1 MSVKKMTAF
10 CLLLVLL
17 GGIVTGCAP
26 EKARVAF
33 DRLHLTK
40 RLKLQFATQF
50 QVDYYEGG
58 YKLISLKDGSR
69 FLTVPENAAVPAGLD
84 TSIVPLQQPIAN
96 IYLAATSA
104 MCLFDSLNRLDA
116 IRLSGTKPDGWYIE
130 NARKAMEDGRI
141 VYAGKYSEPD
151 YELLLSEKCSLAVE
165 SMMIGHASEVKDQL
179 EQLGIPVL
187 MDQSSNEEHPLGRA
201 EWIKLY
207 AALLDEE
214 QTADTLFEEQV
225 KKMKA
230 VAGESNTGKTVAFF
244 YISSSGSVI
253 TRKSGDYVSKM
264 IELAGGQYIF
274 KQLGDPT
281 KKTSSFTL
289 EMETFYKTAKD
300 ADIIIYNATIADE
313 LTKLSEL
320 LAKNELLGEFKAV
333 KSGDVWC
340 TDRNMYQE
348 TMQPG
353 ELIESFHTIF
363 TDNTGNLD
371 AVPHFVRLK

>member
-17 GGIVTGCAP
+17 GGIITGCAP

-151 YELLLSEKCSLAVE
+151 YELLLTVICSL
-165 SMMIGHASEVKDQL
+165 
-179 EQLGIPVL
+179 
-187 MDQSSNEEHPLGRA
+187 
-201 EWIKLY
+201 
-207 AALLDEE
+207 
-214 QTADTLFEEQV
+214 
-225 KKMKA
+225 
-230 VAGESNTGKTVAFF
+230 
-244 YISSSGSVI
+244 
-253 TRKSGDYVSKM
+253 
-264 IELAGGQYIF
+264 
-274 KQLGDPT
+274 
-281 KKTSSFTL
+281 
-289 EMETFYKTAKD
+289 
-300 ADIIIYNATIADE
+300 
-313 LTKLSEL
+313 
-320 LAKNELLGEFKAV
+320 
-333 KSGDVWC
+333 
-340 TDRNMYQE
+340 
-348 TMQPG
+348 
-353 ELIESFHTIF
+353 
-363 TDNTGNLD
+363 
-371 AVPHFVRLK
+371 